1 MFYTAEFWSVV
12 ASIVSVILGGFAI
25 GLSVHFFVINRK
37 TEKDVSNSLTKI
49 ETQAEL
55 LQKIAGRQLDRLTKY
70 VTEQR
75 SGAIDEAL
83 PQLIT
88 ILAELPQTIIAQTQQ
103 PTNGNQD
110 QLTDELIGCYI
121 GLYFYVAQTNYWSQI
136 NLPNLSEF
144 DENDVIHNS
153 AKRIVDLSAADFKF
167 ISDVLEKCDAT
178 RLESHTLYHLFHE
191 TKDFWKDYVRSSS
204 GVFKFRQ
211 MRESN

>member
-1 MFYTAEFWSVV
+1 MFSTAELWSVV
-12 ASIVSVILGGFAI
+12 ASIVSIILGGFAV

-55 LQKIAGRQLDRLTKY
+55 LQKITGRQLDRLTKY
-70 VTEQR
+70 VTAQR

-103 PTNGNQD
+103 STSGNQD

-121 GLYFYVAQTNYWSQI
+121 GLYFYVAQTNYWSQ
-136 NLPNLSEF
+136 
-144 DENDVIHNS
+144 
-153 AKRIVDLSAADFKF
+153 
-167 ISDVLEKCDAT
+167 T
-178 RLESHTLYHLFHE
+178 RFC
-191 TKDFWKDYVRSSS
+191 
-204 GVFKFRQ
+204 
-211 MRESN
+211 